1 MDHPIHSSTLFAL
14 APVSAYALAPSV
26 PADLPAVVLVAT
38 TMLAPSSEAQR
49 GVLSAAL
56 VFLTLAVGST
66 TSLVLSNATLSE
78 TFSSARDILGG
89 LTLYALV
96 TTLVP
101 LAGIACISLATS
113 LETPA
118 SFTSICAAGLCFAL
132 TGAIYERLSGIGR
145 VGWWVRAA
153 GLGQGSAFVD
163 AVTAAGGPV
172 LVDALIGACALAV
185 VQIVWVSLVAL
196 RSNGNQAVVDLLA
209 EDVEEVVATPERR
222 DPVGQWRKPVGFLA
236 SVAAA
241 GIIAPLVL
249 ASHVE
254 LVHPAPN
261 DPGWT
266 PPDLEAWLHESK
278 VVASKGARI
287 LSWSEGAVTLSK
299 GGTLREGGTAW
310 ESLGEEEQDLL
321 RRVGAVSDLYRVFIL
336 ATYLVPVPAGPER
349 HRLLNVATLVG
360 PRSPDTHAD
369 RANIVFSTT
378 KHHPVPFVESYT
390 HAVRDWP
397 EVGSVRGAVPLARV
411 ALPPDRHTPARHLT
425 PPENLSLSAA
435 IWQDAAFPSLLSTF
449 ASVAV
454 RVSDIPRSSGGPQ
467 LLLNPSASPPSLPGL
482 AALSLAQARARA
494 IEQGAF
500 VLRCDRP
507 ALGGVGGPGSVLIDP
522 SGRVRVWTGPAGA
535 AGGSFEAEVR
545 PEEARAGSRSGG
557 AGRGWARIGRNEV
570 GDWTGAEERFF
581 VLLAAVLFL
590 VRGIE
595 GGEAARRLGD
605 MQWRTLAVS
614 SRARLHEGLA
624 GWASRIRRSLPAT
637 GREQERAP
645 LIAAEVDGRLVEVGQ

>member
-1 MDHPIHSSTLFAL
+1 MKHSQ
-14 APVSAYALAPSV
+14 
-26 PADLPAVVLVAT
+26 
-38 TMLAPSSEAQR
+38 PSSEAQR

-145 VGWWVRAA
+145 VGWWVGAA

-266 PPDLEAWLHESK
+266 YPP
-278 VVASKGARI
+278 
-287 LSWSEGAVTLSK
+287 
-299 GGTLREGGTAW
+299 LR
-310 ESLGEEEQDLL
+310 LGC
-321 RRVGAVSDLYRVFIL
+321 VS
-336 ATYLVPVPAGPER
+336 
-349 HRLLNVATLVG
+349 
-360 PRSPDTHAD
+360 
-369 RANIVFSTT
+369 
-378 KHHPVPFVESYT
+378 
-390 HAVRDWP
+390 
-397 EVGSVRGAVPLARV
+397 
-411 ALPPDRHTPARHLT
+411 
-425 PPENLSLSAA
+425 PPEA
-435 IWQDAAFPSLLSTF
+435 T
-449 ASVAV
+449 
-454 RVSDIPRSSGGPQ
+454 RPR
-467 LLLNPSASPPSLPGL
+467 GL
-482 AALSLAQARARA
+482 AAREQSRR
-494 IEQGAF
+494 EQGCADLEL
-500 VLRCDRP
+500 VRRRRDPQQGRHAARGGDRVGVSRR
-507 ALGGVGGPGSVLIDP
+507 GG
-522 SGRVRVWTGPAGA
+522 TGPA
-535 AGGSFEAEVR
+535 E
-545 PEEARAGSRSGG
+545 
-557 AGRGWARIGRNEV
+557 
-570 GDWTGAEERFF
+570 
-581 VLLAAVLFL
+581 
-590 VRGIE
+590 
-595 GGEAARRLGD
+595 
-605 MQWRTLAVS
+605 
-614 SRARLHEGLA
+614 
-624 GWASRIRRSLPAT
+624 T
-637 GREQERAP
+637 GRCR
-645 LIAAEVDGRLVEVGQ
+645 